1 MRNLLVFVISLS
13 LSTVAYSQEKVKVV
27 PEKVDSNK
35 LVPEKIE
42 VQKVNPKVN
51 PDVDLRV
58 EPQRRIVEPQRQ
70 SVEPQRRTVEPQR
83 RTVEQRTTSV
93 PTFYNNYLRRQA
105 RPDEVQIWERKN
117 LSPLRIQS
125 GILGSDEYFHR
136 FHDNRREFIIG
147 LFLDVYGREP
157 TEEEIAAWSVVSDSR
172 EEIAYQLLIRQN
184 YNDSQYQ
191 YNSVPQY
198 QFDYSV
204 PQYSNQYQYYTP
216 YYRSYTVPYYYST
229 PYYSTSYYYSIQPR
243 RVHRWRR

>member
-70 SVEPQRRTVEPQR
+70 RVEPQRRTVEPQR

-147 LFLDVYGREP
+147 LFLD
-157 TEEEIAAWSVVSDSR
+157 
-172 EEIAYQLLIRQN
+172 
-184 YNDSQYQ
+184 
-191 YNSVPQY
+191 
-198 QFDYSV
+198 
-204 PQYSNQYQYYTP
+204 
-216 YYRSYTVPYYYST
+216 
-229 PYYSTSYYYSIQPR
+229 
-243 RVHRWRR
+243 

>member
-1 MRNLLVFVISLS
+1 MRNLLALVVSIVLV
-13 LSTVAYSQEKVKVV
+13 TVAYSQENKKVV
-27 PEKVDSNK
+27 PDKV
-35 LVPEKIE
+35 VPDKVVPDKVVPDKIE

-51 PDVDLRV
+51 SDIDLRV
-58 EPQRRIVEPQRQ
+58 EPRRRD
-70 SVEPQRRTVEPQR
+70 RTVEPQR
-83 RTVEQRTTSV
+83 RTVEQRI

-136 FHDNRREFIIG
+136 FHDNRREFIVG
-147 LFLDVYGREP
+147 LFLDVYGRYP

-184 YNDSQYQ
+184 YNDPQYQ

-198 QFDYSV
+198 EFDYNV
-204 PQYSNQYQYYTP
+204 PQYSNQYQDYRYYSAP
-216 YYRSYTVPYYYST
+216 YYRYYSAPYYSYST
-229 PYYSTSYYYSIQPR
+229 PYYSYSTPYSYTIQPR
-243 RVHRWRR
+243 RFHRWRR

>member
-1 MRNLLVFVISLS
+1 M
-13 LSTVAYSQEKVKVV
+13 
-27 PEKVDSNK
+27 
-35 LVPEKIE
+35 
-42 VQKVNPKVN
+42 
-51 PDVDLRV
+51 
-58 EPQRRIVEPQRQ
+58 
-70 SVEPQRRTVEPQR
+70 
-83 RTVEQRTTSV
+83 
-93 PTFYNNYLRRQA
+93 
-105 RPDEVQIWERKN
+105 
-117 LSPLRIQS
+117 
-125 GILGSDEYFHR
+125 
-136 FHDNRREFIIG
+136 
-147 LFLDVYGREP
+147 
-157 TEEEIAAWSVVSDSR
+157 SDSR